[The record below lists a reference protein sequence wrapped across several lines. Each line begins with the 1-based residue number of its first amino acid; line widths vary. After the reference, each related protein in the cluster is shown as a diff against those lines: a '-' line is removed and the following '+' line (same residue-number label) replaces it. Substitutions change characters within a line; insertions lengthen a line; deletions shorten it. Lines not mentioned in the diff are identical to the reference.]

1 VVPFLETV
9 RDRSAAPGR
18 GGPMVGLLVSMLLVG
33 CSGAASPDERV
44 GTSRAPIAYGTADV
58 KHTAVVSVLAPVGSD
73 SLQECS
79 GSIVKVANATGYVL
93 TAAHCCNTYVPT
105 LVVVASDYAIGEN
118 DLGGGTP
125 SPPVY
130 PVVPGSVF
138 YDAQYTGN
146 DHDFCLLAF
155 AGATAGTA
163 TLALPTSASD
173 GLVLGSEVEH
183 VGFGMTE
190 SSTTNSGR
198 RSGIDT
204 VDTALTSLVFQFSQG
219 GSSHVPGTC
228 DGDSGGPSLLP
239 AGASQSQQVVVGVQS
254 YGNAS
259 SCVDETLGGASRVSS
274 EIGDGRFITS
284 YLAGSPIGVRAGSA
298 ASPASV
304 PAGRPWTIALLA
316 ASLVVVSARRR
327 LLAQPS

>member
-1 VVPFLETV
+1 
-9 RDRSAAPGR
+9 
-18 GGPMVGLLVSMLLVG
+18 MLLAG
-33 CSGAASPDERV
+33 CSGAASTDERV
-44 GTSRAPIAYGTADV
+44 GTSRGSIAYGTADV
-58 KHTAVVSVLAPVGSD
+58 KHTAVVSVLAPVGSS

-79 GSIVKVANATGYVL
+79 GSIVKVANGIGSVL

-118 DLGGGTP
+118 DLGGGGTP

-146 DHDFCLLAF
+146 DHDFCLLSF
-155 AGATAGTA
+155 SGATAAMA
-163 TLALPTSASD
+163 TLALPTSAND
-173 GLVLGSEVEH
+173 GLTLGSEVEH

-204 VDTALTSLVFQFSQG
+204 VDTTLTSLIFEFSQG
-219 GSSHVPGTC
+219 GATHVPGTC

-259 SCVDETLGGASRVSS
+259 SCVGETLGGASRVSS
-274 EIGDGRFITS
+274 EIGAGGFIAS
-284 YLAGSPIGVRAGSA
+284 YLAGSPIGVRAGG
-298 ASPASV
+298 SPPAPA
-304 PAGRPWTIALLA
+304 PAGRPWTFALLA
-316 ASLVVVSARRR
+316 AALVVVSTR
-327 LLAQPS
+327 LGPLANPS